1 MKTRRILMVV
11 SLMALA
17 AIVDAGLTKLPE
29 SSHFPGGGG
38 TSYYNVALGNN
49 KIMSGRIEFAVYDTQ
64 TNPDEF
70 VGSDGFSAPGQG
82 RYIYAYQIINYS
94 SNEFGMTNAAVPF
107 FTILGISPGAIP
119 SLANVGTTADTPN
132 PGVDA
137 TKKSL
142 TIDQTQVVYEFANG
156 ILAVGKNSWFLVMR
170 SNSDWKKGSYK
181 FEAPNDDD
189 IVAPGDDNP
198 VPPVPEPATLSMLL
212 IGSLALYKRR
222 FA

>member
-1 MKTRRILMVV
+1 MKTGRIFMVV

-17 AIVDAGLTKLPE
+17 AIADAGLTKLPE
-29 SSHFPGGGG
+29 SSHYQG
-38 TSYYNVALGNN
+38 TSYYNVALDSS
-49 KIMSGRIEFAVYDTQ
+49 KILSGRIEFAVYDTQ
-64 TNPDEF
+64 TNPNEF
-70 VGSDGFSAPGQG
+70 VGSDGFNAPGQG

-94 SNEFGMTNAAVPF
+94 SNGADMTNAAVSF

-156 ILAVGKNSWFLVMR
+156 VLAAGKNSWFLLMR

-181 FEAPNDDD
+181 FQAPNDDD

-198 VPPVPEPATLSMLL
+198 SVPEPATLSMLL

>member
-1 MKTRRILMVV
+1 MKTGHIFIVV

-17 AIVDAGLTKLPE
+17 AVADAGLTKLPE
-29 SSHFPGGGG
+29 SSHYSG

-49 KIMSGRIEFAVYDTQ
+49 KILSGRIEFAVYDTQ
-64 TNPDEF
+64 TNPNEF

-94 SNEFGMTNAAVPF
+94 SNNFGMTNAAIPF
-107 FTILGISPGAIP
+107 FTILGISPGAVS
-119 SLANVGTTADTPN
+119 SLADVGTTADTPD

-137 TKKSL
+137 TSKSMN
-142 TIDQTQVVYEFANG
+142 IDQTQVVYEFANG
-156 ILAVGKNSWFLVMR
+156 VLAAGKNSWFLLMR
-170 SNSDWKKGSYK
+170 SNNDWKKGSYK
-181 FEAPNDDD
+181 FDTPDDDD
-189 IVAPGDDNP
+189 IVAPGDESNEP
-198 VPPVPEPATLSMLL
+198 IPEPATLSMLL